1 MRESTKPSLA
11 DRRKAEAKIEKH
23 FSAPVLTLDSYLSD
37 GSPLP
42 DDAHKTVT
50 AKRCNGHA
58 GPYCTLLSEFLDP
71 EVNAQKKGLVAVVS
85 VHRVWLPNGW
95 HCGVGYRQKK
105 MGTVTMLEF
114 CPWCGANIRAVF
126 PKAPGTGET
135 AKKEAPRG

>member
-1 MRESTKPSLA
+1 MVSPA
-11 DRRKAEAKIEKH
+11 
-23 FSAPVLTLDSYLSD
+23 LTLDSFLPD

-50 AKRCNGHA
+50 AAHCNGHA
-58 GPYCTLLSEFLDP
+58 GPYCTLLAKFLDP

-135 AKKEAPRG
+135 KKEAGRG